1 MRAAN
6 GREGECQLSG
16 RGFYSGGVASAP
28 DIQQTRRAVG
38 ARLKEG
44 ALLAI
49 DVHVPDPGVGACG
62 LERRR
67 SKNES
72 ARFHI
77 RKQAFGART
86 VVQ

>member
-1 MRAAN
+1 MDAR
-6 GREGECQLSG
+6 GSVRLSG

-28 DIQQTRRAVG
+28 DVQQTGRAVG

-49 DVHVPDPGVGACG
+49 DVHVPDPGVGACS

-67 SKNES
+67 SKNER

>member
-1 MRAAN
+1 MDAR
-6 GREGECQLSG
+6 GSVRLSG

-28 DIQQTRRAVG
+28 DVQQTGRALG

-67 SKNES
+67 SKNER

>member
-1 MRAAN
+1 MDAR
-6 GREGECQLSG
+6 GSVRLLG
-16 RGFYSGGVASAP
+16 RGFYSGGVASTP
-28 DIQQTRRAVG
+28 DIQQTGRAEG
-38 ARLKEG
+38 ARFKEG

-49 DVHVPDPGVGACG
+49 DVHVPEPGVGACG

-67 SKNES
+67 SKGER

-77 RKQAFGART
+77 RKQAFGARF